1 MEALRQNKAFSDNDG
16 KRGDIN
22 GEESLYF
29 IYPNGQILIESFAVA
44 LCCCLLILDV
54 SLPASRLW

>member
-1 MEALRQNKAFSDNDG
+1 MEALRQNKAFSENDG
-16 KRGDIN
+16 KRGDIH

-29 IYPNGQILIESFAVA
+29 IYPNGQILIESFSVA
-44 LCCCLLILDV
+44 LCCYLLILGV